1 MALFLW
7 GNTREKIISLITGGL
22 KVGEPS
28 MELLENN
35 VKNNVEDIRELKKRA
50 GYVER
55 DVHDLKTN
63 QQVASQ
69 TMQHVMDTLNNLKGD
84 FKALDEEIKNSN
96 KRIYEDNIEQLKQYK
111 TTVWGVGGSIIGTLI
126 IAMIVFALNI

>member
-1 MALFLW
+1 M
-7 GNTREKIISLITGGL
+7 
-22 KVGEPS
+22 GEPS

-111 TTVWGVGGSIIGTLI
+111 TTVWGVGGTIIGTLI

>member
-1 MALFLW
+1 MGKYEGENNLL
-7 GNTREKIISLITGGL
+7 NYRRVKS
-22 KVGEPS
+22 VEPS

-50 GYVER
+50 GYDER

-111 TTVWGVGGSIIGTLI
+111 TTVWGVGGTIIGTLI